1 MGAIEMLS
9 SHSDADAEYA
19 QANAA
24 SESRDLY
31 M

>member
-1 MGAIEMLS
+1 MGAIDMLS
-9 SHSDADAEYA
+9 SHSDADAVNA